1 MASLNRIIL
10 SGKLATDAEA
20 RATMDGLA
28 MTKFKLVVERRASLG
43 QPAPIQSGSDLI
55 DIIAWRNVAE
65 GCANLKTGQTVLV
78 EGRIQ
83 VRSFDDQGGKRKWVT
98 EVVAKDVFLLGAD
111 HQSVTKPKLA
121 SVAATEDVVD
131 DADLD
136 NDLPF

>member
-1 MASLNRIIL
+1 LASLNRIIL

-28 MTKFKLVVERRASLG
+28 MTKFKLLVERRASLG
-43 QPAPIQSGSDLI
+43 QPTPIQSGSDLI

-65 GCANLKTGQTVLV
+65 GSAKLKSGQMVLV

-111 HQSVTKPKLA
+111 HQHAAKPTLA
-121 SVAATEDVVD
+121 SVAAAEDVVD

>member
-10 SGKLATDAEA
+10 SGKLANDAEA

-65 GCANLKTGQTVLV
+65 GCATLKTGQMVLV

-111 HQSVTKPKLA
+111 HQSATKPTLA
-121 SVAATEDVVD
+121 SVAAAEDVVD